1 MRFKEKRSMKV
12 SAGNDQNYKPVV
24 QIRLQG
30 KWLEEI
36 GFVPGT
42 PIEVKCEDGRMVIE
56 KARRINQD
64 Y

>member
-12 SAGNDQNYKPVV
+12 YAGNDQNYKPVA

-36 GFVPGT
+36 GWIFRCGGAACP
-42 PIEVKCEDGRMVIE
+42 
-56 KARRINQD
+56 A
-64 Y
+64 

>member
-12 SAGNDQNYKPVV
+12 YAGNDQNYKPVA

-42 PIEVKCEDGRMVIE
+42 PIEVKCEDGRMIIE
-56 KARRINQD
+56 KAVSNS
-64 Y
+64 

>member
-12 SAGNDQNYKPVV
+12 YAGNDQNYKPVA

-42 PIEVKCEDGRMVIE
+42 PIEVKYEDGRMVIE